1 VSPLLRLPDELRK
14 QIYGYVLGG
23 RTIHIR
29 ATTTPSIFEV
39 RVCKRSEDYDVNQ
52 AICKVLPQDATNI
65 DHHAYCDEPLDLGF
79 LRTSRQVYSETRLEP
94 FRQNR
99 FAVSRD
105 KSVPLYRDSAVLLS
119 AFLKN
124 RLVPSQINAIA
135 NLIIEEACYHKW
147 CSSVPGLNRLKFLNF
162 RIFGVLRRKDDRK
175 ILFRIFTDDFRIEA
189 LLRQQKYCPLV
200 RVSLELHSTMKR
212 GPRPADLER
221 TQSRI
226 EAYATA
232 QNSSK
237 RNKWIMQEKKEDAK
251 IRAASRQK
259 RGLRPLRI

>member
-29 ATTTPSIFEV
+29 ATTTPGIFEV

-65 DHHAYCDEPLDLGF
+65 DYHAL
-79 LRTSRQVYSETRLEP
+79 YSETRFEP

-124 RLVPSQINAIA
+124 RLVPSQIKAIA